1 MFGAVMSSYNAT
13 LNSSASLYVCDIH
26 RRYINPAGNIQR
38 LSIWLQIGFALLSI
52 CLVPAY
58 EGATSIMALI
68 QQLIGLFTMPILS
81 AFIIGLLFR
90 NVDARAVIATILFG
104 SSFYAL
110 LSFGWPVL
118 HRHYPSVPV
127 PWHFLHSM
135 ALTVWA
141 CVGFALSVNRVIFGK
156 KAEFELRTREAW
168 REAIAVLGT

>member
-1 MFGAVMSSYNAT
+1 MG
-13 LNSSASLYVCDIH
+13 
-26 RRYINPAGNIQR
+26 
-38 LSIWLQIGFALLSI
+38 
-52 CLVPAY
+52 
-58 EGATSIMALI
+58 LI

-118 HRHYPSVPV
+118 HRHFAAVPA

-135 ALTVWA
+135 ALTVWS
-141 CVGFALSVNRVIFGK
+141 CIGFALAVNRLAFGRR
-156 KAEFELRTREAW
+156 AEFELRTRAAW
-168 REAIAVLGT
+168 REAFAVLRA